1 MADSKVDTAA
11 PATPIQ
17 AMKETTSPEA
27 IAGEL
32 VEYQAAPPD
41 QKARI
46 DKALAEL
53 DITDSNSV
61 IFFGAKAQEEL
72 TSVSDSML
80 EGVRNKDTGPAGEA
94 LGDMLVK
101 LRGFKVDDLA
111 PGKKPGFFARLFG
124 AVTPVARFVQ
134 RYEEVRDQVDAIS
147 NRLDGHKTTLMTDIE
162 KLDRLYDAN
171 LDYFHDLADY
181 IAAGDEKLRQLD
193 GEVIPAKAQEVEGS
207 EEALKA
213 QELRDIRQ
221 TRDDLERRVHDL
233 KLTRQVAM
241 QSLPSIR
248 LVQENDKAL
257 VTKIN
262 STMVNTIPLWKQ
274 QLAQAVTIYRA
285 HQAAETVKEATD
297 LTNELLVQNAKN
309 LKTANAEVREQIER
323 GVVDIDSIKEANKL
337 LIDTIEDS
345 LRIAD
350 EGKAKRAEAEKELVS
365 AENDLRQVLKAA
377 SASKPAPAAEAE

>member
-1 MADSKVDTAA
+1 MAKTKAQTAA
-11 PATPIQ
+11 PAAAPK
-17 AMKETTSPEA
+17 ALKETTAPDV
-27 IAGEL
+27 IAGSL
-32 VEYQAAPPD
+32 VDYDAAPPE

-53 DITDSNSV
+53 DLSDSTSV
-61 IFFGAKAQEEL
+61 IFFGVKAQQEL
-72 TSVSDSML
+72 TTVSDSML
-80 EGVRNKDTGPAGEA
+80 EGVRSKDTGPAGAA
-94 LGDMLVK
+94 LSEMLVK

-124 AVTPVARFVQ
+124 AVSPVARFVQ
-134 RYEEVRDQVDAIS
+134 RYEEVRDQVDAVS
-147 NRLDGHKTTLMTDIE
+147 DRLDGHKTTLMTDIE

-181 IAAGDEKLRQLD
+181 IAAGGAKLEQLD
-193 GEVIPAKAQEVEGS
+193 GAMIPAKQAEVEGS
-207 EEALKA
+207 EEPLKA
-213 QELRDIRQ
+213 QELRDLRQ
-221 TRDDLERRVHDL
+221 MRDDLERRVHDL

-309 LKTANAEVREQIER
+309 LKQANADVREQLER
-323 GVVDIDSIKEANKL
+323 GVVDIEAIKQANTL
-337 LIDTIEDS
+337 LIETIEDS

-350 EGKAKRAEAEKELVS
+350 EGKAKRADAEKELVS
-365 AENDLRQVLKAA
+365 AEGDLRKMLAAA
-377 SASKPAPAAEAE
+377 SAPPAAPAAKAE